1 MIIKVCDP
9 RQTKV
14 ATGAGGGSA
23 PPKRRADAHMG
34 RSMKG
39 LIRYLV
45 GPGENNEH
53 SNPTLVAASGTL
65 GPEWS
70 DAIWDDPM
78 WGTQEVA
85 QFARQLNA
93 PMTAKRARGE
103 LAEDRAWVLHV
114 AISMPPGE
122 RVAMDEWGQIAQEY
136 ITHMDLDDS
145 GNKAPTRWAAFHH
158 GQSKNGSDH
167 IHLAV
172 NMIREDGTWASS
184 YQIKIR
190 SQEARRTIEKA
201 HGFLAAEQAAQQRDV
216 TAYTVND
223 AHKNSNRVSVV
234 DPATGRS
241 DSRRVYGETDI
252 EKLRRIMSAAAA
264 SVETEADYV
273 QALWSAGVLTRP
285 RFATGTRDVVSGY
298 SVSLR
303 PEAEENP
310 YWMGGG
316 QVRKDL
322 ALPKLRQRWLDTPE
336 AATAAAQAWRR
347 YHQTTLA
354 PPASPHGRAG
364 DAAVAA
370 EQVSGLR
377 RYLDDLDPAKVAEWR
392 RAADLLSGAYA
403 AWTLGSEP
411 QGRGPLTRSMN
422 ALSRA
427 AWAPRTDLPPTH
439 FPPHSGT
446 ARAVRL
452 IAQAGGRDDA
462 LGWLAVLQQLELC
475 VRRVAEAQRARNE
488 ADEAGYLLANTEG
501 SLATIRHRLESLEQE
516 AGTRGHSDQA
526 PSTRSGAGRD
536 SRQGR
541 ISGEFDPLTDDQSVP
556 KPHHGWPRTSPD
568 QDRDGPER

>member
-1 MIIKVCDP
+1 MIIKVCEP

-14 ATGAGGGSA
+14 GATVGGRGGAA
-23 PPKRRADAHMG
+23 PKRRADAHLG

-53 SNPTLVAASGTL
+53 TNPTLVAASGTL

-70 DAIWDDPM
+70 EAIWDDPL
-78 WGTQEVA
+78 WGSQEVT

-93 PMTAKRARGE
+93 PMLEKRARGE
-103 LAEDRAWVLHV
+103 LADDRAWVLHV
-114 AISMPPGE
+114 AISMPPGQ
-122 RVAMDEWGQIAQEY
+122 RVPLEEWGEIAREY
-136 ITHMDLDDS
+136 IAHLDLDDS

-158 GQSKNGSDH
+158 GLTKNGSDH

-190 SQEARRTIEKA
+190 SQKARRAIEET
-201 HGFLAAEQAAQQRDV
+201 HGFVPAEQAAQQRDV
-216 TAYTVND
+216 AAYTVND
-223 AHKNSNRVSVV
+223 AHKNSERVGRV
-234 DPATGRS
+234 DPTTGRAE
-241 DSRRVYGETDI
+241 SRRVYHETDI

-273 QALWSAGVLTRP
+273 QALWAGGVLTRP
-285 RFATGTRDVVSGY
+285 RFATGTRDVVTGY

-303 PEAEENP
+303 PKDGESP

-336 AATAAAQAWRR
+336 AAAAAAQAWRR
-347 YHQTTLA
+347 YHQTSVA
-354 PPASPHGRAG
+354 PTGAPSPARAS
-364 DAAVAA
+364 DAAIAAGGVA
-370 EQVSGLR
+370 GLR
-377 RYLDDLDPAKVAEWR
+377 RYLDDLDPVKVGEWR

-403 AWTLGSEP
+403 AWTLGAEP

-427 AWAPRTDLPPTH
+427 AWSPRVDLPRAAL
-439 FPPHSGT
+439 PPHSGM

-475 VRRVAEAQRARNE
+475 VRRVAEAQRARRE
-488 ADEAGYLLANTEG
+488 TDEARYLLVNTEG
-501 SLATIRHRLESLEQE
+501 SLAGLRRRLESAN
-516 AGTRGHSDQA
+516 AGRIEGREPWAFGPPARSAGPGGPAGLD
-526 PSTRSGAGRD
+526 PDRSGPGR
-536 SRQGR
+536 
-541 ISGEFDPLTDDQSVP
+541 
-556 KPHHGWPRTSPD
+556 
-568 QDRDGPER
+568 